1 LQRRLVLELLD
12 LLPPDDPRA
21 IQSRRDLALINAIM
35 RQPAIM
41 AGALARLT
49 APRVLADLGS
59 GDGRF
64 LLSVAKRLARRWP
77 GVTVLICDQQDIV
90 SDRTRAA
97 FTALGWRCEVK
108 RGDIFNTLPDADI
121 ITANLFLHH
130 FEGDAL
136 SRLLALAA
144 ARASAFVACEPR
156 RNNFSLLSARLL
168 WVLGCN
174 DVTRHD
180 AVASVHAGFT
190 GLELAA
196 LWPQDGAARRWQ
208 LDEHAVF
215 PFTHLFTAHA
225 L

>member
-1 LQRRLVLELLD
+1 LQRCLVPELLD

-21 IQSRRDLALINAIM
+21 IKSRRDLALINAIM
-35 RQPAIM
+35 RQSALM
-41 AGALARLT
+41 AGALARLPG
-49 APRVLADLGS
+49 PRVVADLGS

-77 GVTVLICDQQDIV
+77 RVTVLICDQQDIV
-90 SDRTRAA
+90 SDRTRAE
-97 FTALGWRCEVK
+97 FGALGWNCEVR
-108 RGDIFNTLPDADI
+108 RGDIFDTLPDADI

-130 FEGDAL
+130 FEDNAL

-144 ARASAFVACEPR
+144 ARAPAFVACEPR
-156 RNNFSLLSARLL
+156 RNGFSLLGARLL
-168 WVLGCN
+168 WALGCN

-180 AVASVHAGFT
+180 AVASVCAGFN

-196 LWPQDGAARRWQ
+196 LWPQDGAALRWR
-208 LDEHAVF
+208 LEERGIF
-215 PFTHLFTAHA
+215 PFTHLFAAHA